1 MSQELIQGCLLTL
14 ARMAVVVQKPP
25 NNFLDALGAAENNG
39 NNSMIWTATSRTNAL
54 IATEMTGR
62 KENTEWTKDY
72 LGAAFAADQDHM
84 ESRHRVF
91 GIGSPK
97 PLGIVTFED
106 IIDMILQKTSKDE
119 KDFFDRKTS
128 THPTKGK
135 KSGDYHSKAEPDD
148 VIQHSPVA
156 SPHVQKPHISL
167 KRPKRGGT
175 LRQRKPSKNEQATGG
190 MDGVDEYSL
199 DTLNDCSIKPL
210 KARHAYVSSSYTQ
223 QSQGGFHGRVGSAS
237 TLDYAM
243 VFNTEELTH
252 LANTSSSDCPG
263 NPYSPV
269 KTVSLPTRKS
279 RTGTMSEGLKQ
290 TPRHVSAAPILP
302 TLRRVTPFS
311 RQNYSSFERKA
322 EPEPEA
328 QSSDLVLPIPSTYPA
343 DPEESFDAN
352 KSGFDMENA
361 NERNLSFASEH
372 PRRNSGDTVTLSS
385 WYGEP
390 CDELGDEE
398 CTHIY
403 DAFPVTSSSR
413 LDEKIAVMKSIEEE
427 PKPYDGFPP
436 ELLDDENK
444 ENRLPNYASKT
455 LPRLV
460 PAFGF
465 ERTAGRASGETLV
478 REKSFHDDRALL
490 PSQHRALENNSN
502 YSGMRSTSFW
512 F

>member
-1 MSQELIQGCLLTL
+1 
-14 ARMAVVVQKPP
+14 MAVVVPKPP
-25 NNFLDALGAAENNG
+25 TNISNALRAENNG

-62 KENTEWTKDY
+62 KEKTDWTKDY

-106 IIDMILQKTSKDE
+106 IIDVILQKTSKDE

-128 THPTKGK
+128 TPPTKGK
-135 KSGDYHSKAEPDD
+135 KSGDYRSNAEPSD

-156 SPHVQKPHISL
+156 SPHVPNPHTSL
-167 KRPKRGGT
+167 ENPKRGGT
-175 LRQRKPSKNEQATGG
+175 LRQRKPSKNERATGG

-199 DTLNDCSIKPL
+199 DTLNDCSSKPL
-210 KARHAYVSSSYTQ
+210 NARYAYVSSSYTQ
-223 QSQGGFHGRVGSAS
+223 DSQGGFHGRDGSAT

-302 TLRRVTPFS
+302 TLCRVTPFS
-311 RQNYSSFERKA
+311 RQNYSSFERQA
-322 EPEPEA
+322 EREPGTR
-328 QSSDLVLPIPSTYPA
+328 SSDLVLPILSTDPV
-343 DPEESFDAN
+343 DPEESFNAN
-352 KSGFDMENA
+352 RSGFDMENS
-361 NERNLSFASEH
+361 NEQNLSSASEH
-372 PRRNSGDTVTLSS
+372 HSHNSGDTITLSS
-385 WYGEP
+385 WYGER
-390 CDELGDEE
+390 CNELSDED

-403 DAFPVTSSSR
+403 DAFPVPPSSR
-413 LDEKIAVMKSIEEE
+413 PGENIAVMKSIEEE

-436 ELLDDENK
+436 ELLDNENK
-444 ENRLPNYASKT
+444 ENRLPKYASKT

-460 PAFGF
+460 PSFDF

-490 PSQHRALENNSN
+490 PSQRRALENNSN